1 MSGIPVEEFSALVGH
16 IYDAAVAP
24 AEWPR
29 VLERIR
35 KSLNAQTAALWSYDI
50 FDRTPPWQLEIGY
63 DPHWM
68 KLYTEKYLALNP
80 YMDQVTLMSP
90 GDVLATSGL
99 PDYPELFNTE
109 FYQGWLKPQRFIDA
123 SQLMIEKSMNTI
135 TTLSSVRNE
144 DQGIYDDA
152 ALDLLRL
159 LYPHLRRAVLIGRVV
174 REHQDRA
181 AEYSELLDS
190 LSAGMFLVSDRAEVI
205 HANASGNAMLA
216 ARAPLKKV
224 NGRLVLVEDQANR
237 SLREAI
243 AAAQQGDVVLGEKG
257 TSIPIRS
264 ENADFILHMLP
275 LNAARRKS
283 VGFGDGAANI
293 LFVTRTDPKDAT
305 ALAAFAERFG
315 LTAQEGRVLQ
325 AILEV
330 GGVPMAADILGISP
344 NTARTHV
351 TSIFNKTGV
360 RRQADLIR
368 LLIET
373 KSPFARADG
382 GSTTIGSMPKQDR

>member
-1 MSGIPVEEFSALVGH
+1 MSGIPVDEFSALVGH

-29 VLERIR
+29 ALERIC

-63 DPHWM
+63 DPYWM
-68 KLYTEKYLALNP
+68 KLYTEKYLAMNP
-80 YMDQVTLMSP
+80 YMDQVPRLSP
-90 GDVLATSGL
+90 GDAVATSAL
-99 PDYPELFNTE
+99 PDYGELFKTE
-109 FYQGWLKPQRFIDA
+109 FYQGWLKPQRFLD
-123 SQLMIEKSMNTI
+123 STLLVVEKSMSTI
-135 TTLSSVRNE
+135 TTLANVRNE
-144 DQGIYDDA
+144 DQGTYNEATVDV
-152 ALDLLRL
+152 LRL
-159 LYPHLRRAVLIGRVV
+159 LYPHLRRAVLIGRVI
-174 REHQDRA
+174 RSHEDRV

-190 LSAGMFLVSDRAEVI
+190 LAAGMFLVSDKAEVI
-205 HANASGNAMLA
+205 HANAAGEAMLA

-237 SLREAI
+237 SLREAF
-243 AAAQQGDVVLGEKG
+243 AAAQQGDVVLGDKG
-257 TSIPIRS
+257 ISIPIRAQD
-264 ENADFILHMLP
+264 EDFILHMLP
-275 LNAARRKS
+275 LNAARRSS
-283 VGFGDGAANI
+283 VGLGEGAAHV
-293 LFVTRTDPKDAT
+293 LFVKRTDPRDAM
-305 ALAAFAERFG
+305 AIAAFSARFG
-315 LTAQEGRVLQ
+315 LTAQEERVLH

-373 KSPFARADG
+373 KSPFARAHG
-382 GSTTIGSMPKQDR
+382 VSAAIGSVPKQDR

>member
-1 MSGIPVEEFSALVGH
+1 MSGIPVDEFSALVGH

-24 AEWPR
+24 AEWPG

-80 YMDQVTLMSP
+80 YMDQITLMSP

-99 PDYPELFNTE
+99 PDYPGLFNTE
-109 FYQGWLKPQRFIDA
+109 FYQGWLKPQRFLDA

-135 TTLSSVRNE
+135 TTLSCVRHE
-144 DQGIYDDA
+144 DQGTYDDA

-174 REHQDRA
+174 RSHEDRA
-181 AEYSELLDS
+181 AEYAELLDS
-190 LSAGMFLVSDRAEVI
+190 LSAGMFLVSDKAEVI
-205 HANASGNAMLA
+205 HANASGETMLA
-216 ARAPLKKV
+216 ARTPLKKV

-237 SLREAI
+237 SLRDAI

-257 TSIPIRS
+257 TSIPVRA

-305 ALAAFAERFG
+305 ALAAFAERFT

-325 AILEV
+325 ALLEV

-373 KSPFARADG
+373 KSPFARAGG
-382 GSTTIGSMPKQDR
+382 GSTTISSLPKQDQ

>member
-1 MSGIPVEEFSALVGH
+1 MSGIPIDEFSALVGH
-16 IYDAAVAP
+16 IYDAAVKP
-24 AEWPR
+24 AEWPA

-80 YMDQVTLMSP
+80 YMDHVARMSP

-99 PDYPELFNTE
+99 PDYPELFDTE
-109 FYQGWLKPQRFIDA
+109 FYQGWLKPQRFLDA
-123 SQLMIEKSMNTI
+123 SQLMVEKSMNTI
-135 TTLSSVRNE
+135 TTLSTVRTE
-144 DQGIYDDA
+144 DQGTYDEA

-159 LYPHLRRAVLIGRVV
+159 LYPHLRRAVLIGRII
-174 REHQDRA
+174 RSHEERA

-190 LSAGMFLVSDRAEVI
+190 LSAGMFLVSDNAEVI
-205 HANASGNAMLA
+205 HANAAGEAMLA
-216 ARAPLKKV
+216 ARAPLKRL

-237 SLREAI
+237 CLREAL
-243 AAAQQGDVVLGEKG
+243 AATQQGDVVLGERG
-257 TSIPIRS
+257 TSIPIRAG
-264 ENADFILHMLP
+264 NADFILHMLP
-275 LNAARRKS
+275 LNAARRTS
-283 VGFGDGAANI
+283 VGFGDGVANI
-293 LFVTRTDPKDAT
+293 LFVTRTDPRDAT
-305 ALAAFAERFG
+305 ALAAFAERFA

-325 AILEV
+325 TLLEV

-351 TSIFNKTGV
+351 TSIFDKTGV
-360 RRQADLIR
+360 RRQADLLR
-368 LLIET
+368 LVIEA
-373 KSPFARADG
+373 KSPFVRA
-382 GSTTIGSMPKQDR
+382 

>member
-1 MSGIPVEEFSALVGH
+1 
-16 IYDAAVAP
+16 
-24 AEWPR
+24 
-29 VLERIR
+29 
-35 KSLNAQTAALWSYDI
+35 
-50 FDRTPPWQLEIGY
+50 
-63 DPHWM
+63 
-68 KLYTEKYLALNP
+68 
-80 YMDQVTLMSP
+80 
-90 GDVLATSGL
+90 
-99 PDYPELFNTE
+99 
-109 FYQGWLKPQRFIDA
+109 
-123 SQLMIEKSMNTI
+123 
-135 TTLSSVRNE
+135 
-144 DQGIYDDA
+144 
-152 ALDLLRL
+152 
-159 LYPHLRRAVLIGRVV
+159 
-174 REHQDRA
+174 
-181 AEYSELLDS
+181 
-190 LSAGMFLVSDRAEVI
+190 
-205 HANASGNAMLA
+205 
-216 ARAPLKKV
+216 
-224 NGRLVLVEDQANR
+224 
-237 SLREAI
+237 
-243 AAAQQGDVVLGEKG
+243 VVLGEKG

-373 KSPFARADG
+373 KSPFARANG